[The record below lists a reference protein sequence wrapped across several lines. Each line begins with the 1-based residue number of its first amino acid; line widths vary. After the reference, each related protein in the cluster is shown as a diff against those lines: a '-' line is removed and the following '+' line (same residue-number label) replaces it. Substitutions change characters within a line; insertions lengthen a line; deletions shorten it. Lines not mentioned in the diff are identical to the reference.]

1 MIIENIKVL
10 KAEEGFRLTD
20 GEIYAKTVLLPENR
34 TADEFT
40 EITEAEYEEILRA
53 EEERMR
59 PEGGIVN
66 E

>member
-10 KAEEGFRLTD
+10 KAEEGMRLTD
-20 GEIYAKTVLLPENR
+20 GEIYAKTVLLPESR

-40 EITEAEYEEILRA
+40 EITEAEYEEIMKA
-53 EEERMR
+53 KEEEMN
-59 PEGGIVN
+59 GGIVY

>member
-20 GEIYAKTVLLPENR
+20 GEIYAKVILLPEDR
-34 TADEFT
+34 TAEEFT
-40 EITEAEYEEILRA
+40 EITEAEYEEIMKA
-53 EEERMR
+53 EEEKLM
-59 PEGGIVN
+59 GGIIY